1 MILNVLFVLV
11 GFVLLVKGGDFLIDG
26 AVAIARRAKLSAM
39 VIGLTVVGFGTSTPE
54 LLVSAHAAW
63 VGSSGIAI
71 GNVAGSNIANIALIL
86 GMTALICPL
95 PSKRDMM
102 RIDMPFMLLSM
113 VCFVAAAYQGVIARW
128 MGLVMVAM
136 LVVFVG
142 WEVRKSRK
150 EEKRK
155 EREKAER
162 AATAS
167 LQSGPED
174 GMEAATVLQHGG
186 PVGEEEEK
194 PVMALW
200 KALLLVV
207 VSIGAMVW
215 GSNLL
220 VKGASGIAM
229 ELGEMLG
236 VSAQEMERIIGL
248 TVVAVGTSL
257 PELFAS
263 VIAARKGETD
273 MAVGNIIGSVTF
285 NILCVIGVS
294 SAITPIRDAWSGWA
308 MDYGLMVL
316 LGALL
321 WFFLWTKHRLER
333 WEGAVLLAM
342 YVAFLGKTMMI

>member
-1 MILNVLFVLV
+1 MGRKERKTESQGRGKYIC
-11 GFVLLVKGGDFLIDG
+11 I
-26 AVAIARRAKLSAM
+26 R
-39 VIGLTVVGFGTSTPE
+39 
-54 LLVSAHAAW
+54 
-63 VGSSGIAI
+63 GIFI
-71 GNVAGSNIANIALIL
+71 VPLQGNVQGRAGGGGGPDSPEFPDTPGIL
-86 GMTALICPL
+86 
-95 PSKRDMM
+95 R
-102 RIDMPFMLLSM
+102 R
-113 VCFVAAAYQGVIARW
+113 
-128 MGLVMVAM
+128 
-136 LVVFVG
+136 
-142 WEVRKSRK
+142 RK
-150 EEKRK
+150 EKRK

-174 GMEAATVLQHGG
+174 GMEAATVLLHGE
-186 PVGEEEEK
+186 PVGEEGEK

-207 VSIGAMVW
+207 VSIGARVW

-229 ELGEMLG
+229 ELGEVLG

-342 YVAFLGKTMMI
+342 YVAFLGKTLMI